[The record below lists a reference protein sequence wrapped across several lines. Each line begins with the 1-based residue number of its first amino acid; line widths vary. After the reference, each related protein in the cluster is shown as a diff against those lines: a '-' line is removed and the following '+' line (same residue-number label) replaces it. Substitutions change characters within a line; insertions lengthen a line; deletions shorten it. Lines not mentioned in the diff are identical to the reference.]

1 MLFVLYVNVQTPEL
15 SKKNAYLFW
24 YATLAVQNHPLNSYE
39 RTKLEVYLNIKKMGQ
54 NVLLAVCDC
63 DLLGR
68 TLREGKI
75 VFHVKDEF
83 YNGRRASVDEAVGLI
98 NNSTIVNLVGKN
110 CVEKAIAK
118 GYVHPDAVLK
128 IEGIPHAQI
137 VKF

>member
-1 MLFVLYVNVQTPEL
+1 MLFAQFVNVQTPE
-15 SKKNAYLFW
+15 SSRKNVCLFW
-24 YATLAVQNHPLNSYE
+24 YATLAAQNRPLNSYE

-83 YNGRRASVDEAVGLI
+83 YNGRKATVDEAVGLI

-110 CVEKAIAK
+110 CVGKAIAK
-118 GYVHPDAVLK
+118 GYVHPEAVIK